1 VVVDGEIADDE
12 EAEVDTTAERATAG
26 DGDAQGSRTPN
37 GAVSRQNSMS
47 RSQVAC

>member
-1 VVVDGEIADDE
+1 MDGETAEDE
-12 EAEVDTTAERATAG
+12 EAEVATDG
-26 DGDAQGSRTPN
+26 DGDESRTPN